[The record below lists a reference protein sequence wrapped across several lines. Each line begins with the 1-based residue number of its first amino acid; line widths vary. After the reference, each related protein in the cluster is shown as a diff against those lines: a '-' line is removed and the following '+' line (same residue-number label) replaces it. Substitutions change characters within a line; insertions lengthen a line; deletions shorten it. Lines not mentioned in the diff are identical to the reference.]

1 MAFPRSVFAS
11 LLAFLMAFPFGNARA
26 TPAPSLGILTQA
38 YQAHVDEALAFPGLS
53 IFDGEELS
61 TDLQGRIGV
70 RVGHSVLTLAGSSN
84 AAIFHITNGIHVDLT
99 YGSVHFN
106 DASGEIAE
114 VHVGEALLRT
124 IGNHPAQGSVT
135 VLADKVLQVAAEKG
149 GLNFS
154 YRQDFRFLP
163 EGQTYR
169 IYLDAPAEPQVDA
182 IDGGSKPGVPGKVAY
197 FIVGAAVGGG
207 AVWGIHELLSSG
219 NPPISPAKP

>member
-38 YQAHVDEALAFPGLS
+38 YQAHVDEA
-53 IFDGEELS
+53 LS